1 MRQDWLFI
9 LAYCNVWNN
18 CTGGTAS
25 KEYLRDL
32 RQRLLRTADALLT
45 SVQASHAR
53 QAAADGTP
61 TAGIAT
67 QTAGQSHRPKLPPG
81 SSCCSCLFGGCKR
94 TQVNCMYKLDF
105 RQQRKT
111 WITEVRA
118 GHGCFSAGKPLRQA
132 V

>member
-1 MRQDWLFI
+1 LYITFRYTKI
-9 LAYCNVWNN
+9 LISCSQHLGL

-67 QTAGQSHRPKLPPG
+67 QTAGQSHSLSEGLP
-81 SSCCSCLFGGCKR
+81 
-94 TQVNCMYKLDF
+94 
-105 RQQRKT
+105 
-111 WITEVRA
+111 
-118 GHGCFSAGKPLRQA
+118 A
-132 V
+132 VSEI